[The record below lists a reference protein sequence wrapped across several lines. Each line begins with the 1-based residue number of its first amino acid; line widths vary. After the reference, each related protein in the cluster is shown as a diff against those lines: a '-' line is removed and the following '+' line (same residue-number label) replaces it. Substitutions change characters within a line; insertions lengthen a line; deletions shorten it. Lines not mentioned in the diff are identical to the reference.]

1 MTLAERISEVPELY
15 EEGNESTARLLRN
28 SGYLDLPQAL
38 TVEDVEQALSRHP
51 ELADRWLERG
61 HDQRL
66 AGGWGIEC
74 DHGQYRVQSYAG
86 GRPLVERRKLHA
98 VAEFIVRYVAF
109 IGDVLSRHRARAFRI
124 TQSHMTRSPRIPANP
139 SWWVESPGFL

>member
-15 EEGNESTARLLRN
+15 EEGNESTARLLSK
-28 SGYLDLPQAL
+28 SGYLDAPQAL
-38 TVEDVEQALSRHP
+38 TVEDVEQALARHP

-61 HDQRL
+61 NDQRL

-86 GRPLVERRKLHA
+86 GRHLLERKKLHA

-109 IGDVLSRHRARAFRI
+109 IGDVLSRHRARAFSI
-124 TQSHMTRSPRIPANP
+124 TQSHMTRSVRIPANP
-139 SWWVESPGFL
+139 SWWAASPGFL

>member
-1 MTLAERISEVPELY
+1 MTLAERISEAPELY
-15 EEGNESTARLLRN
+15 EEGDESTAPLLSK
-28 SGYLDLPQAL
+28 SGYLDAPQAL

-61 HDQRL
+61 HDQRF

-74 DHGQYRVQSYAG
+74 DHGPYRVQSYAG
-86 GRPLVERRKLHA
+86 GRHLLERKKLHA

-109 IGDVLSRHRARAFRI
+109 IGDILSRHRARAFRI
-124 TQSHMTRSPRIPANP
+124 TQSHMTRSARIPANP
-139 SWWVESPGFL
+139 RWWASSPGFV

>member
-15 EEGNESTARLLRN
+15 EEGNESTARLL
-28 SGYLDLPQAL
+28 SKCGYLDAPQAL

-61 HDQRL
+61 NDQRV
-66 AGGWGIEC
+66 AGGWGIKC

-86 GRPLVERRKLHA
+86 GRHLLERKKLHA

-124 TQSHMTRSPRIPANP
+124 TQSHMARSARIPANP
-139 SWWVESPGFL
+139 SWWAASPGFL